1 MGTAA
6 VVCNVVLVAFTC
18 LVMATD
24 GVSRE
29 LPYVVFTFLLLA
41 VPTLSAALLVQRGPH
56 RTDGVTDS
64 SHAMRRASQIGVL
77 CNIWLLATACWAIY
91 DRYPHPDEEGFLAY
105 VAVVLLAPILSIAAL
120 VAGSKWRVGHRSSVA

>member
-18 LVMATD
+18 FVMATD

-29 LPYVVFTFLLLA
+29 VPYVVFTLLLLA
-41 VPTLSAALLVQRGPH
+41 VPAFSAGLLMQRGPH
-56 RTDGVTDS
+56 RTNGGTGS
-64 SHAMRRASQIGVL
+64 SPAMRRASQIAVL

-91 DRYPHPDEEGFLAY
+91 DRYPHPAEEGFLAY

-120 VAGSKWRVGHRSSVA
+120 VAGGKWSVGRRRGAA

>member
-1 MGTAA
+1 MRTAA

-29 LPYVVFTFLLLA
+29 VPYVVFTFLLLA
-41 VPTLSAALLVQRGPH
+41 VPTLTAALLVRRGPH
-56 RTDGVTDS
+56 RTDRATDS
-64 SHAMRRASQIGVL
+64 SPAIRRASQIGVL

-91 DRYPHPDEEGFLAY
+91 DRYPHPNEEGFLPY

-120 VAGSKWRVGHRSSVA
+120 VADSKWSVGRRSSVA